1 MTTLHFHF
9 SRQLQQKRRDM
20 LNENAVENM
29 IRKGLRKMKAYTPV
43 DPVEV
48 LTSRA
53 VVSAAETAKLDGN
66 ENPYGCS
73 PRVQK
78 ALSAYREYN
87 RYPDPDQREVRRALA
102 KYTGASAQSIVAGAG
117 SDDLIDIILRLFIEP
132 GDKVINCPPTFG
144 MYPFSTEIAGG
155 VVVKVPRKKD
165 FSLDLP
171 AIKKAVDKKTRLI
184 FIASPNN
191 PTGNQATLAEIEKLL
206 ALDLMVIVDEA
217 YVEFSGNSL
226 IEMVPEYANLI
237 VLRTFSKWAGIAGL
251 RAGYGVCPENI
262 VPYLMKIKQPYNIN
276 LAAHVAI
283 LESLKDIAYL
293 QKTIKAMVKE
303 RDVLYKGLG
312 RFKWL
317 KPYPSVANFIL
328 CAVLDRSAK
337 DVYLGLQKRGIFIRY
352 FETPELKDY
361 IRISVGRPEDTV
373 RVIAALRDM

>member
-1 MTTLHFHF
+1 
-9 SRQLQQKRRDM
+9 M
-20 LNENAVENM
+20 LNQKDVENM
-29 IRKGLRKMKAYTPV
+29 IRGGLKHMKAYTPV

-48 LTSRA
+48 LTGKA
-53 VVSAAETAKLDGN
+53 VVSKEETAKLDGN

-78 ALSAYREYN
+78 ALSEYKEFN

-102 KYTGASAQSIVAGAG
+102 AYTGEKAQSIVAGAG

-144 MYPFSTEIAGG
+144 MYPFCTEIAGG
-155 VVVKVPRKKD
+155 VITRVARRAD
-165 FSLDLP
+165 FSLDIP
-171 AIKKAVDKKTRLI
+171 TIKKAADKKTKVI
-184 FIASPNN
+184 FLASPNN
-191 PTGNQATLAEIEKLL
+191 PTGNQATEAEIKELL
-206 ALDLMVIVDEA
+206 GLDLMVVTDEA

-226 IEMVPEYANLI
+226 VNMVPQYANLI

-251 RAGYGVCPENI
+251 RAGFGVCPENI

-276 LAAHVAI
+276 LAAQVAI
-283 LESLKDIAYL
+283 LESLKDIDYL
-293 QKTIKAMVKE
+293 QKTVKAMVAE
-303 RDVLYKGLG
+303 RAVMYKGLQQ
-312 RFKWL
+312 FKWL
-317 KPYPSVANFIL
+317 RPYPSVANFTL

-337 DVYLGLQKRGIFIRY
+337 DVYLGLQKRGVFIRY